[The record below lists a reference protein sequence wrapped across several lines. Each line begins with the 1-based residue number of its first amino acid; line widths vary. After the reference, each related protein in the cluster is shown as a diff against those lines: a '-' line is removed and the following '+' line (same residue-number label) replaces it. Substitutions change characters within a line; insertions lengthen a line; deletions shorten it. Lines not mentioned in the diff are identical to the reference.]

1 MVELTRRSLLGSFGY
16 LAASRVLSAQAVAP
30 PIRVRSLNHMTLAVA
45 DPVRSQQFY
54 QGLFGLPVQARQG
67 ATTVLRI
74 GSGPQFV
81 ALNKV
86 AANAK
91 AAIHHFCM
99 TVDNFDS
106 ERIMQKLTAHGLTK
120 AEGATMEPL
129 KAWVR
134 VRREDTGGAKE
145 GTPELYFTD
154 PDGIVV
160 QLQDTTY
167 CGGAG
172 YSGSVCLAKP
182 EPPPR
187 KGLLAVQA
195 FSHFTITVSN
205 PQRSRDFYQAL
216 FGLPIQTYQGPT
228 PALAVG
234 PGPQFLMFAG
244 GPAAKPN
251 IGHGCFTI
259 DGFDPDK
266 VLKTLSDFGI
276 TARGDARG
284 PVGPLKSYVS
294 MRMEDRGG
302 ARDGTPELYFTDPD
316 GILMQ
321 LQDVI
326 YCGGGGYFG
335 EVCPALA

>member
-1 MVELTRRSLLGSFGY
+1 MSELTRRSLLGSFGY
-16 LAASRVLSAQAVAP
+16 LAASRVLSAQAAP

-45 DPVRSQQFY
+45 DPARSQQFY

-74 GSGPQFV
+74 GPGPQFL

-86 AANAK
+86 GANAK
-91 AAIHHFCM
+91 PGIHHFCM

-106 ERIMQKLTAHGLTK
+106 ERILKTLAEHGVTK
-120 AEGATMEPL
+120 TDGAASDPL

-154 PDGIVV
+154 PDGIIV
-160 QLQDTTY
+160 QLQDTAY

-172 YSGSVCLAKP
+172 RLGSVCLAKP

-187 KGLLAVQA
+187 KGLLAVRA
-195 FSHFTITVSN
+195 LSHFTITVSN

-216 FGLPIQTYQGPT
+216 FGMPIQAYQGSV

-234 PGPQFLMFAG
+234 AGPQFLMFAG
-244 GPAAKPN
+244 GPKATPN
-251 IGHGCFTI
+251 IGHGCFTMES
-259 DGFDPDK
+259 FDPDK
-266 VLKTLSDFGI
+266 VSE
-276 TARGDARG
+276 DARRFRRDSKRRR
-284 PVGPLKSYVS
+284 PRPS
-294 MRMEDRGG
+294 G
-302 ARDGTPELYFTDPD
+302 AVKVLREHAHGRSWWSERRH
-316 GILMQ
+316 
-321 LQDVI
+321 
-326 YCGGGGYFG
+326 
-335 EVCPALA
+335 A

>member
-1 MVELTRRSLLGSFGY
+1 MIELTRRSLLGSFGY
-16 LAASRVLSAQAVAP
+16 LAASRVLPAQAAAP

-45 DPVRSQQFY
+45 DPARSQQFY

-67 ATTVLRI
+67 ATTVLRVW
-74 GSGPQFV
+74 SGPQFV
-81 ALNKV
+81 ALSKV
-86 AANAK
+86 GPSAK
-91 AAIHHFCM
+91 PGIHHFCM
-99 TVDNFDS
+99 TVENFDS
-106 ERIMQKLTAHGLTK
+106 ERILKTLTAHGVTK
-120 AEGATMEPL
+120 TDTASTEPL

-154 PDGIVV
+154 PDGIIV

-172 YSGSVCLAKP
+172 RLGSVCLAKP
-182 EPPPR
+182 EPPPNMG
-187 KGLLAVQA
+187 KLALRA
-195 FSHFTITVSN
+195 LSHFTITVSN

-216 FGLPIQTYQGPT
+216 FGLPIQAYQGPT

-244 GPAAKPN
+244 GPSAKPN
-251 IGHGCFTI
+251 IGHGCFVMES
-259 DGFDPDK
+259 FDPDK
-266 VLKTLSDFGI
+266 VLKTLADFGV
-276 TARGDARG
+276 TPRGDARG
-284 PVGPLKSYVS
+284 PAGPLKSYVS

-321 LQDVI
+321 LQDVS

-335 EVCPALA
+335 EACPALA